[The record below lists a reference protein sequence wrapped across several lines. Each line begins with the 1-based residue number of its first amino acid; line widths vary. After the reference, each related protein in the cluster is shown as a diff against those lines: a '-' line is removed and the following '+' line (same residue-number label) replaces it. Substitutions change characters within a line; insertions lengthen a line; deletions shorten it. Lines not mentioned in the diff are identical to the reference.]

1 MAEAQGGKEGTKV
14 KLPPNQKHK
23 QVPLSQL
30 SREELEARVRQL
42 EAHNTQLRNLL
53 SKSQTGSTSD
63 SSSTHGK
70 SPKQRDFDFS
80 KYSRRHVALKLC
92 YLGWDYQGF
101 TVQEDSHNTI
111 EAQLFAAL
119 LKTRLIESRETSN
132 YHRCGRTD
140 KGVSAFDQVIS
151 ITLRSK
157 VRNGIGVEGISQKED
172 SSTTDRLKEHEEEEE
187 EEEINYVQLLNRV
200 LPQEIRI
207 LAWCPV
213 PPEFSARFDC
223 CQRTYKYFFPQGSLD
238 LLAMNKAGQHL
249 VGEHDFRNL
258 CKMDVANGVV
268 NFKRRIMAVKV
279 ARVDEENDEGTVGGE
294 DGVVIERNSGSDG
307 YEMCVATIE
316 GQAFLWHQVRA
327 VMAVLFLVGQGKE
340 QPDVVTELLDIKT
353 HPRKPQYCLASDL
366 PLNLWAVHFDSIV
379 WRWDEDEL
387 RRLLGQLQEMWTQQA
402 VRNTMTRSMLKDL
415 EIRYKKLIRAR
426 ETRKGKKEEEKLP
439 GNNEPEIKKMK
450 IEEEKLP
457 GNNESEMKMKMEED
471 DEGWKVKEQPTVL
484 MSSTRCKVYRP
495 LLSRPTCES
504 LEKRV
509 EHYIKKQRLDPDLL
523 KKLDS

>member
-1 MAEAQGGKEGTKV
+1 MMAESQVGKEETRA
-14 KLPPNQKHK
+14 KLPPHQKHK
-23 QVPLSQL
+23 QALLSEL
-30 SREELEARVRQL
+30 SREELEARVKQV

-53 SKSQTGSTSD
+53 SKSQTGATPD
-63 SSSTHGK
+63 SLSTHGK

-80 KYSRRHVALKLC
+80 KYSCRHVALKLC

-119 LKTRLIESRETSN
+119 LKTRLIQSRETSN

-157 VRNGIGVEGISQKED
+157 VRKGIGVEGVTQEKD
-172 SSTTDRLKEHEEEEE
+172 SSTTDRLKEYEKEEE

-213 PPEFSARFDC
+213 PSEFSARFDC

-238 LLAMNKAGQHL
+238 LQAMNQAGQHL

-268 NFKRRIMAVKV
+268 NFKRRIMAVRV
-279 ARVDEENDEGTVGGE
+279 ARMDQKDGE
-294 DGVVIERNSGSDG
+294 DTGGGSEDVNESPSDG
-307 YEMCVATIE
+307 DGYGMCVATIE

-340 QPDVVTELLDIKT
+340 QPDVVAELLDVKT

-366 PLNLWAVHFDSIV
+366 PLNLWAVHFDGV
-379 WRWDEDEL
+379 AWRWDEDEL
-387 RRLLGQLQEMWTQQA
+387 RRLLGQLQEVWTQQA

-415 EIRYKKLIRAR
+415 EGRYERLIRVR
-426 ETRKGKKEEEKLP
+426 EKRKGKEDEEKQP
-439 GNNEPEIKKMK
+439 GNNEPEMKKMK
-450 IEEEKLP
+450 RDEENNEEVKMRMEEE
-457 GNNESEMKMKMEED
+457 
-471 DEGWKVKEQPTVL
+471 DEGWRVKEQPAVL
-484 MSSTRCKVYRP
+484 MSGNKCKVYRP
-495 LLSRPTCES
+495 LLTRPTCES

-509 EHYIKKQRLDPDLL
+509 EHYIKKQRLDPELL
-523 KKLDS
+523 KKLD